1 MQLKVCFRA
10 DASLLTGTGHVM
22 RCLTLASALRER
34 GHHCQFICRE
44 HPGNLIELI
53 ADEGFTVHRL
63 SFGRKQDGELAHSN
77 WLGAS
82 QVEDADACKTLMMA
96 WQPDWLVVDHYALD
110 HRWEKTVTTGA
121 QRLLVI
127 DDLADRHHTCDLLLD
142 QNLGRLEEHYRLL
155 VPEHCKLLIGPRYAL
170 LRPEFAALRK
180 YSLSR
185 RAPPELK
192 SILISM
198 GGGDPL
204 NMSAKVLEALRCSRL
219 PRGLNI
225 NVILGAQF
233 PWAKDIKNIASSMPF
248 KTEVA
253 FNVSDMAKR
262 LADTDAAIGAAGGS
276 AWERC
281 CLGIPTILTVI
292 AENQRPGA
300 NALLHAGAILS
311 LWDCGKDLSAL
322 DKKLSVE
329 NLKRTSERAAS
340 VTDGSGARV
349 IAALM
354 ECEND

>member
-1 MQLKVCFRA
+1 MGLKVCFRA
-10 DASLLTGTGHVM
+10 DASLQIGTGHVM
-22 RCLTLASALRER
+22 RCLTLAHALRER

-63 SFGRKQDGELAHSN
+63 SLGRKQDGELAHSN

-82 QVEDADACKTLMMA
+82 QAEDADACRTLMMA

-110 HRWEKTVTTGA
+110 HRWEKTVTAVGH
-121 QRLLVI
+121 RLLVI

-155 VPEHCKLLIGPRYAL
+155 VPERCKLLVGPRYAL

-185 RAPPELK
+185 RQPPELK
-192 SILISM
+192 NILISM

-219 PRGLNI
+219 PRGLHI
-225 NVILGAQF
+225 NVILGAQS
-233 PWAKDIKNIASSMPF
+233 PWLKDVKSIASSMPF

-262 LADTDAAIGAAGGS
+262 LADTDVAIGAAGGS

-281 CLGIPTILTVI
+281 CLGIPTVLTVI

-300 NALLHAGAILS
+300 NALLQAGAILS
-311 LWDCGKDLSAL
+311 LWDCGKELFAL
-322 DKKLSVE
+322 DKKISVE
-329 NLKRTSERAAS
+329 KLSRTSESAAL
-340 VTDGSGARV
+340 VTDGSGTRV
-349 IAALM
+349 VVALM
-354 ECEND
+354 ECGND